1 MFNSIIFIQITM
13 QRKNLS
19 LHMDMETN
27 RDAKRG
33 ILNYSENHGFKY
45 KLILIHIGN
54 IVSEF
59 ELPNTILTL

>member
-1 MFNSIIFIQITM
+1 M

-59 ELPNTILTL
+59 